1 MDYNLDRFKRAQE
14 YDFSFALQE
23 VKEGRKRSHW
33 MWYIFPQLKGLGHSG
48 TADYYGISG
57 AEEASAYLADPV
69 LGPRLREICEA
80 LLLVKEK
87 SAERIFGYPDV
98 IKLRS
103 SMTLFAIVSE
113 EGSVFQQVLD
123 KYYGGERDEKTINL
137 L

>member
-14 YDFSFALQE
+14 YDFSIALQE

-48 TADYYGISG
+48 MADYYGISG

-69 LGPRLREICEA
+69 LGSRLREICEA

-123 KYYGGERDEKTINL
+123 KYYGG
-137 L
+137 